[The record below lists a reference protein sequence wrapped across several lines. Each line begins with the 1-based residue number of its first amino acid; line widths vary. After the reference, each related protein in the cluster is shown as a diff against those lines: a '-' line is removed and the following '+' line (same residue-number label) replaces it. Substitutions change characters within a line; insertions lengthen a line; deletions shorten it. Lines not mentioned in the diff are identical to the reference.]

1 MLYLIPAV
9 ALIGI
14 GGWYLASLLGGTD
27 PIKSNKDCTLVAV
40 RTPKI
45 GKCGYQLDAVFAGGC
60 QPDTLYWTKDGVE
73 QSPLL
78 TSMGQFDID
87 GNVTLRFALQTAS
100 LDVPGEYRE
109 LSLSCN
115 KAILTASEKNAER
128 KRIEGIVQAH
138 LNDPFG
144 PSKYDAFDVTKS
156 LPDGS
161 VRLPDGRMTSGIS
174 WQNLLLLLWPDKR
187 LNVRIELDEYG
198 DITTIYFSK

>member
-1 MLYLIPAV
+1 MLYLITAI
-9 ALIGI
+9 ALLGV
-14 GGWYLASLLGGTD
+14 GGWYLASLLGGDD
-27 PIKSNKDCTLVAV
+27 PIPPNEDCALVAV
-40 RTPKI
+40 RAPEV
-45 GKCGYQLDAVFAGGC
+45 GKCGFQLEPVFDGGC
-60 QPDTLYWTKDGVE
+60 QPDTLYWTKDGIE
-73 QSPLL
+73 QLPLL
-78 TSMGQFDID
+78 TSMWQFDTD
-87 GNVTLRFALQTAS
+87 GDVTLRFALQTAS
-100 LDVPGEYRE
+100 LDLPGKYQE
-109 LSLSCN
+109 LILSCN

-138 LNDPFG
+138 LTDPFG

-187 LNVRIELDEYG
+187 LNIRIELDDYG